1 MKRIFINLSDEDY
14 YHDEG
19 NDDENNEENNMDNPD
34 ESNDESNDDE
44 DNHSSEN
51 STEFI
56 DSNTNKKEKSKS
68 VYLIHNEQ
76 IDSDDPN
83 ISEFLKFCINKGL
96 FDNTFYDMH
105 NAFSVVATKLPQTFE
120 KLSSGKEELHKKSF
134 IKTFKTEYGYSGDIS
149 FIYDCLDTEKKGFIT
164 WDEFVDFFLPFV
176 QYITV

>member
-1 MKRIFINLSDEDY
+1 MKRIFIDISDEDGY
-14 YHDEG
+14 I
-19 NDDENNEENNMDNPD
+19 NNTDDEEQEQSSECTD
-34 ESNDESNDDE
+34 ESTKEDGDDSE
-44 DNHSSEN
+44 DDNNN
-51 STEFI
+51 SKH
-56 DSNTNKKEKSKS
+56 NSKTI
-68 VYLIHNEQ
+68 YLIHNEQ
-76 IDSDDPN
+76 IDSEDPN

-120 KLSSGKEELHKKSF
+120 KLSSGKKDIRKRTF

-149 FIYDCLDTEKKGFIT
+149 FIYSCLDIENKGFIT